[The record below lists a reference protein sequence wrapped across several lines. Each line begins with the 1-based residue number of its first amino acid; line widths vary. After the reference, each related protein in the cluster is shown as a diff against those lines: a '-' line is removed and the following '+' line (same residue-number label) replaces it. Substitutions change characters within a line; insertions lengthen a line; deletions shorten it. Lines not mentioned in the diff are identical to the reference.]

1 MSQNMHDQKQKID
14 SILGDFVKGT
24 ASIQAAAVMSRDGI
38 LIASRLHKS
47 VNPDRLSAI
56 SASILSLANRASSD
70 LQQGN
75 LEQVLIDSSDGFLL
89 MVKVGSNAVLSVV
102 SRPSSRLGMLLHD
115 TKKSAATL
123 AALLQ

>member
-1 MSQNMHDQKQKID
+1 MHDQKQKID
-14 SILGDFVKGT
+14 SILGDFVMGT

>member
-1 MSQNMHDQKQKID
+1 MQEQKQEID
-14 SILGDFVKGT
+14 SVLGSFVKST
-24 ASIQAAAVMSRDGI
+24 ASIQAAAVMSRDGV

-47 VNPDRLSAI
+47 VNPERLSAI

-75 LEQVLIDSSDGFLL
+75 LEQVLIESAEGFLL
-89 MVKVGSNAVLSVV
+89 MVKVGSKAVLSVV
-102 SRPSSRLGMLLHD
+102 SRPSSKLGMLLHD